1 MLNRDFRNTPN
12 LANQALVTSTDYEYN
27 PGAVYG
33 EHIRNT
39 GAICNCGISH
49 TCGNV
54 LSVVEKHLLSLF
66 PEDLFKT
73 VTASTTLASRQIR
86 SLPHQ
91 LFRNE
96 RPMMV
101 LVPRISF
108 GQGDDRFLA
117 NTLFNSRRTDTHSIW
132 GDGSLMLLAKDVHNR
147 LYIHGHYNRMVMFV
161 DVILTFDTFNEQIN
175 YMSYLHNMIPIGH
188 NKFIRA
194 PLELYIPDE
203 ICSLI
208 SNLVKIP
215 ITDKDGS
222 VNLFLHYMNSI
233 WGNPITFKLKG
244 GSNSNEFFMYYL
256 TDLDTVVQEPQLVD
270 ANKDGQVK
278 RNFSI
283 SFTVRVD
290 FNSVGYF
297 TLNHPN
303 VRKTRF
309 MAKEDFKNVS
319 TIFSDWIDLRD
330 FTLPVGWSVLGFPI
344 FKLKPG
350 ENSISLDPIFNESLR
365 AVIKYHFENGMPM
378 DRFLN
383 IQFRE
388 NGRILSEEL
397 FYIDW
402 ETRVL
407 HVLNPSP
414 HRTYR
419 LIVTV
424 SADYINSTIKQ
435 IYNLE

>member
-1 MLNRDFRNTPN
+1 MIIRDPRNTPN
-12 LANQALVTSTDYEYN
+12 LANEEISSNISYEPN

-39 GAICNCGISH
+39 GAICNCGVSH

-66 PEDLFKT
+66 PQDLFKT

-91 LFRNE
+91 LYKNE

-117 NTLFNSRRTDTHSIW
+117 NTLFNSRRTDTHSFW
-132 GDGSLMLLAKDVHNR
+132 GDGSLMLMAKDIHNR

-161 DVILTFDTFNEQIN
+161 DIVLSFDTFNEQIN
-175 YMSYLHNMIPIGH
+175 YMSYIHNMIPVGH

-194 PLELYIPDE
+194 PLELYIPNE
-203 ICSLI
+203 LCSLI

-222 VNLFLHYMNSI
+222 INQFLHYMNSI

-256 TDLDTVVQEPQLVD
+256 TDIDTVVQEPQLVD
-270 ANKDGQVK
+270 ASKDGQVK
-278 RNFSI
+278 RNYNI
-283 SFTVRVD
+283 NFTVRVE

-297 TLNHPN
+297 TLNHPS
-303 VRKTRF
+303 VRKT
-309 MAKEDFKNVS
+309 MMHTKEDFNNVS
-319 TIFSDWIDLRD
+319 TIFSDWINLDD
-330 FTLPVGWSVLGFPI
+330 FVLPVGWVVLGFPV
-344 FKLKPG
+344 FKLKPN
-350 ENSISLDPIFNESLR
+350 ENSISLDPIFNESIR
-365 AVIKYHFENGMPM
+365 EVIKYHFLNGIPM
-378 DRFLN
+378 DRFIN

-388 NGRILSEEL
+388 NGEIRNDEM
-397 FYIDW
+397 FFIDW
-402 ETRVL
+402 EHRVL
-407 HVLNPSP
+407 TVLKPNP

-419 LIVTV
+419 LICTI
-424 SADYINSTIKQ
+424 SIDYINSTIKQ
-435 IYNLE
+435 IYNLD